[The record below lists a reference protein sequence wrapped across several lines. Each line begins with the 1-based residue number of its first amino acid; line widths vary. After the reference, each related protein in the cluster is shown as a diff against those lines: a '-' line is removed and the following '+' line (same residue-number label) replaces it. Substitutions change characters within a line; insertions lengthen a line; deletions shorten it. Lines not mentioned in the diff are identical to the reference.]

1 MLYTFTNPT
10 PERRSRVYA
19 LWLQE
24 DLFGQW
30 TLTRLYGGT
39 NQQPVLRSQVV
50 ASRGEG
56 EKLLRR
62 LVRVRERHGYVVQQ
76 AGRRCPEPDEG

>member
-1 MLYTFTNPT
+1 MYYTFTNHSEKRKGRT
-10 PERRSRVYA
+10 YA

-30 TLTRLYGGT
+30 TVVRLYGSS
-39 NQQPVLRSQVV
+39 NREPVLRSRVV
-50 ASRGEG
+50 TSREEG

-62 LVRVRERHGYVVQQ
+62 LVRVRERHGYIPHPAPLVPNKKVK
-76 AGRRCPEPDEG
+76 

>member
-1 MLYTFTNPT
+1 MLYTFVNHS
-10 PERRSRVYA
+10 EHRRGRTYA

-30 TLTRLYGGT
+30 TVVRLYGSAERE
-39 NQQPVLRSQVV
+39 PVLRSRVV
-50 ASRGEG
+50 ASREEG

-62 LVRVRERHGYVVQQ
+62 LVRIRERHGYVVHPSPGDQ
-76 AGRRCPEPDEG
+76 AKK